1 MAFLKGCATT
11 PRNGIKLNND
21 LSDVAKEA
29 SILLKPLKS
38 VNPFMKQYPW
48 WFKGVPMSSYC
59 SHITLKFSGINNSGS

>member
-48 WFKGVPMSSYC
+48 WFK
-59 SHITLKFSGINNSGS
+59 TN

>member
-48 WFKGVPMSSYC
+48 WFETNWGHDMTGRHTP
-59 SHITLKFSGINNSGS
+59 IFRFFSLESN